1 MNKDRRGRKTV
12 GAALARRLMSLALA
26 AVMLW
31 GLLPG
36 LTPAAEAAEWMEPY
50 LEKLVD
56 WGVMRGSASGDLNP
70 DRVLTRA
77 EFVTM
82 INRAF
87 GYTELGTTPFRD
99 VPENAWY
106 ADDIN
111 IAYQAGYFTGT
122 SETTAGPMG
131 RVTRE

>member
-12 GAALARRLMSLALA
+12 RAAFARRLMSLALA

-31 GLLPG
+31 SLLPG

-56 WGVMRGSASGDLNP
+56 WGVMQGNASGNLNP

-82 INRAF
+82 INQAF
-87 GYTELGTTPFRD
+87 S
-99 VPENAWY
+99 
-106 ADDIN
+106 
-111 IAYQAGYFTGT
+111 GT
-122 SETTAGPMG
+122 SRKGVVP
-131 RVTRE
+131 RSV